1 MKTQKRLFIT
11 LFLLCLAGIATAQ
24 DVIVMKDQSTI
35 MSKVLEITST
45 EIKYKKWDNLDGP
58 TYFISPLEVVS
69 INYANGE
76 VEKFSETENDQQNS
90 NTPQV
95 QFLNSYMTYKT
106 WSLYLNGRELSDN
119 EIRRLVGSD
128 SYQQYQK
135 GRRLGQTGII
145 LDVVGGTSLLVGLT
159 MRLFNSDLNAL
170 GPSVIN
176 TPAFK
181 TQIVFYAVGC
191 ASLGTG
197 ILLGLFGSE
206 NIENVAETYNK
217 KHGNAYSFNLSPTM
231 IRCEMPQSQ
240 GNCGLGL
247 TMSMNF

>member
-1 MKTQKRLFIT
+1 MRTLRRLST
-11 LFLLCLAGIATAQ
+11 ALFLLFLAGMATAQ

-35 MSKVLEITST
+35 ISKVLEITST
-45 EIKYKKWDNLDGP
+45 EIKYKKWGNLDGP

-119 EIRRLVGSD
+119 EIRRLVGPD

-135 GRRLGQTGII
+135 GIRLVRTGII
-145 LDVVGGTSLLVGLT
+145 LDVVGGTSLLVGLA
-159 MRLFNSDLNAL
+159 MKLFDSNF
-170 GPSVIN
+170 GPSAIN
-176 TPAFK
+176 TPYFK
-181 TQIVFYAVGC
+181 AQMGFYAVGS

-197 ILLGLFGSE
+197 ILLGIFGSE
-206 NIENVAETYNK
+206 SIENVAETYNK
-217 KHGNAYSFNLSPTM
+217 KRGNAYSFNLSPTM
-231 IRCEMPQSQ
+231 MICEMPQSQ

-247 TMSMNF
+247 TLSMNF